1 MDISKIKGLAS
12 KAAETVDM
20 TKAQAG
26 GGDFEPLAAGPCRLR
41 FVGYVETGKHEKS
54 FKGVAK
60 TREQARLYFE
70 ISGPKHPPREVDG
83 VKYPNIIE
91 VKEGKSLNE
100 KARFFKLVQQ
110 LNYQGKAK
118 HVAELLGDPYK
129 GTVIHRKY
137 KKTDGSEGTAVELF
151 DKVKGSFTIEPPR
164 YEIVDPENGPTGE
177 FAALKVD
184 EPLSKLRLFL
194 WEHADMEQW
203 ASIFIEGEY
212 PERKNDKGEVTAKAK
227 SKNVIQAEIK
237 SAKNFAG
244 SPIATLLAAN
254 GLSLD
259 IPESERPE
267 VGGDE
272 EQDDDGAPTPA
283 ASTAA
288 ETPTGAA
295 ADDALAGIV

>member
-20 TKAQAG
+20 TKAQSG
-26 GGDFEPLAAGPCRLR
+26 GGDFTPLAAGPARAR
-41 FVGYVETGKHEKS
+41 FVGYVEKGKHSKT

-60 TREQARLYFE
+60 VREQASLFFE
-70 ISGPKHPPREVDG
+70 ISGPKHPAREVDG

-91 VKEGKSLNE
+91 IKEGKSLNE

-129 GTVIHRKY
+129 CTVVHRTY
-137 KKTDGSEGTAVELF
+137 KKTDGTEGVAVELY
-151 DKVKGSFTIEPPR
+151 DKVKGSFTLEPPR

-177 FAALKVD
+177 YAALKVD
-184 EPLSKLRLFL
+184 EPLSPLKLFL

-227 SKNVIQAEIK
+227 SKNVLQNTIK
-237 SAKNFAG
+237 AAANFQG

-254 GLSLD
+254 GQSLD
-259 IPESERPE
+259 LPDSERPDLDDGE
-267 VGGDE
+267 
-272 EQDDDGAPTPA
+272 DDDDAQAAPA
-283 ASTAA
+283 AQQQA
-288 ETPTGAA
+288 TPTGAA
-295 ADDALAGIV
+295 ADDALSGIV